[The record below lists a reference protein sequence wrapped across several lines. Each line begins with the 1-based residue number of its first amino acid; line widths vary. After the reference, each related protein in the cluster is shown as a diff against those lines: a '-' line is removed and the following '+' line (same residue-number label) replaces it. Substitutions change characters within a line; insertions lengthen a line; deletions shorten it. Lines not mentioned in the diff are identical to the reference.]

1 MGYSKQAFV
10 GVSWMI
16 GFRVFS
22 RIIAFLRIYIL
33 ARLLVPSQFGVFG
46 IASLVLIFLEILTET
61 GINVFLVQAK
71 ENIEEYIDTSWIV
84 SIIRGIL
91 MSLVIVALSSSIVRF
106 YNSPDA
112 YSVLLVAALVPFV
125 RGFINPSIAKYQKEL
140 FFNKEFFYRSSVF
153 FIESLATIILIFI
166 TRSPIGLAWGLVAGA
181 LFEVFL
187 SLFLVKPF
195 PRFIFNKRL
204 FMHVISRGKWVTIS
218 GIFSYLFQNGDNLV
232 VGKRI
237 GIAALGIYDMTYRI
251 SILPITEVADV
262 IAKVTFPVYVKISHD
277 IERLRKAFLK
287 TIFTVSIL
295 CIPIGIIFFLFP
307 KEIIILLL
315 GNKWLA
321 AVPVL
326 QVLTIFGV
334 VRAISGVS
342 TTVFLSVNKQ
352 EYSAI
357 VMFVSFLVLAITII
371 PFVNIFGLVGAGF
384 SALAGSIAALPVIAY
399 FVIKIFNEKS
409 IIKYK

>member
-10 GVSWMI
+10 GVSWMV

-61 GINVFLVQAK
+61 GINVFLVQK
-71 ENIEEYIDTSWIV
+71 KDDIDKYINTSWIV

-91 MSLVIVALSSSIVRF
+91 MSLVIVISSPLIVKF

-125 RGFINPSIAKYQKEL
+125 KGFINPSIAKFQKEL
-140 FFNKEFFYRSSVF
+140 KFNKKFSYSSSQFFVESV
-153 FIESLATIILIFI
+153 ATVILIFI
-166 TRSPIGLAWGLVAGA
+166 MRSPMGLIWGLVAGA
-181 LFEVFL
+181 VFEVFL
-187 SLFLVKPF
+187 SFLMAKPLPRPTFEKSLFLD
-195 PRFIFNKRL
+195 
-204 FMHVISRGKWVTIS
+204 VISRGKWITAS
-218 GIFSYLFQNGDNLV
+218 GIFSYFFQNGDNIV
-232 VGKRI
+232 VGKII
-237 GIAALGIYDMTYRI
+237 GMSALGIYDMTYRI
-251 SILPITEVADV
+251 SILPITEIADV
-262 IAKVTFPVYVKISHD
+262 IAQVTFPVYVKISHD
-277 IERLRKAFLK
+277 LKRLRNAFLK
-287 TIFTVSIL
+287 TIFTVSLL
-295 CIPIGIIFFLFP
+295 CIPVGIIFFLFP
-307 KEIIILLL
+307 KEIILLLL
-315 GNKWLA
+315 GNKWLG

-326 QVLTIFGV
+326 QVLAIFGA

-371 PFVNIFGLVGAGF
+371 PFVNIFGLIGAGF
-384 SALAGSIAALPVIAY
+384 SALAGSIAALPVIVY
-399 FVIKIFNEKS
+399 FLIKIFG
-409 IIKYK
+409 